1 MATFLYE
8 NEAPGLEQAAV
19 VTMATRVL
27 RPLKRVFLCI
37 PPECLTACKIWK
49 FSSPKMFDS
58 YRDLLLSVSILRLT
72 RDITFNHN
80 CLEDFLTF
88 RFMAWKTWKYCC
100 SKLLPRSELTYQMNV
115 IENESILSWWE
126 WWTSCG
132 ATEVWR
138 TPALWRIYFIRWR
151 FLHNITWLNSHRTG
165 QDLKKIINN
174 VCIYDGEVTYSIC
187 DRKVKAKVKIKLL
200 KKTVHW

>member
-1 MATFLYE
+1 
-8 NEAPGLEQAAV
+8 
-19 VTMATRVL
+19 
-27 RPLKRVFLCI
+27 
-37 PPECLTACKIWK
+37 
-49 FSSPKMFDS
+49 
-58 YRDLLLSVSILRLT
+58 
-72 RDITFNHN
+72 
-80 CLEDFLTF
+80 
-88 RFMAWKTWKYCC
+88 MAWSAWKYCC
-100 SKLLPRSELTYQMNV
+100 SKLLPSNELTYQMNV
-115 IENESILSWWE
+115 TENESILSWWE

-200 KKTVHW
+200 KKNSTLIKLLTDKIIYLAADTFESETTKTMKIRRQLFPSFLNFPQ

>member
-1 MATFLYE
+1 MA
-8 NEAPGLEQAAV
+8 
-19 VTMATRVL
+19 MRVQQ
-27 RPLKRVFLCI
+27 PLKRVFLCI